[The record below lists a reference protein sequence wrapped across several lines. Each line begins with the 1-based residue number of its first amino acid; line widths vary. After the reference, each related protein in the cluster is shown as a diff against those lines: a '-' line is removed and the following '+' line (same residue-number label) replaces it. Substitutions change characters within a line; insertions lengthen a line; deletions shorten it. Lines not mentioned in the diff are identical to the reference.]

1 MQNTE
6 SVFVFGRIYFRH
18 DMARRF
24 LQHLRYFLKKK
35 NFDWL
40 ASICLQVK
48 NILLIDKGQL
58 LEA

>member
-1 MQNTE
+1 MQLMYMQKTE

-35 NFDWL
+35 
-40 ASICLQVK
+40 
-48 NILLIDKGQL
+48 QL
-58 LEA
+58 

>member
-1 MQNTE
+1 MQKTE

-35 NFDWL
+35 
-40 ASICLQVK
+40 K
-48 NILLIDKGQL
+48 TLIDSP
-58 LEA
+58 AFAYR